1 MATAQ
6 QSAKDYRKVEITLT
20 AEQYD
25 ALERIA
31 RVMER
36 EAAEFGVKVEYAA
49 DQVCGGAVLSLIRQ
63 YEGECNA

>member
-1 MATAQ
+1 MSTAQ
-6 QSAKDYRKVEITLT
+6 QNAKGFRTVAITLT

-31 RVMER
+31 RVLER
-36 EAAEFGVKVEYAA
+36 EAAEFGVTVRYGA
-49 DQVCGGAVLSLIRQ
+49 DQVCGGAVLSLIHK